1 VVIAPAIWASG
12 EPARL
17 SAMTT
22 TIDLT
27 ALNRKLCINGLTYV
41 EWDDCTE
48 QYLLTVNYTDFPF
61 IDLIKSNLKEFG
73 LIVDEF
79 INGHSFIRPKA
90 VGNAMDL
97 RLKEW
102 HFSLITK

>member
-1 VVIAPAIWASG
+1 
-12 EPARL
+12 
-17 SAMTT
+17 MTT

-48 QYLLTVNYTDFPF
+48 QYLLTVNWTDFPF
-61 IDLIKSNLKEFG
+61 IDLIRSNLKEFG

-79 INGHSFIRPKA
+79 INGHGFIRPKA

-102 HFSLITK
+102 HFSLVTK

>member
-1 VVIAPAIWASG
+1 VVIAPANRTSG
-12 EPARL
+12 NPARL

-79 INGHSFIRPKA
+79 INGHGYVRPLSTQRML
-90 VGNAMDL
+90 NN